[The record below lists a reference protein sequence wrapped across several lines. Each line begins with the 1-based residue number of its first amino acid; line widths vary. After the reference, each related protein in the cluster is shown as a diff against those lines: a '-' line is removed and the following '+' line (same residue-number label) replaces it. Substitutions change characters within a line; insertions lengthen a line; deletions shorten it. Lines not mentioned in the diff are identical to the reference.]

1 MKKRLI
7 IPQKM
12 QRFQIFLILAILAI
26 LQLHTNY
33 VYGQQSG
40 YSELR
45 KNLDFMFERIDKK
58 SVPTGLLRDYAVE
71 EEDFDLYTGRET
83 LTDKNKVTIVRYA
96 SLLSSIQSAALTS
109 DPIKGFEQTLKQW
122 SKTRNTEAIRLSV
135 MSFKYAEI
143 KADALTSGL
152 IKYTNGQV
160 QNVASAN
167 TPYQIRQVFAASCL
181 DYAATSQEV
190 TFILPQEYILTN
202 TNCTNYQL
210 NFGNG
215 FIPLVPN
222 EPIKARLKEG
232 ENNIIIKA
240 KSENGEE
247 LTSHTFIT
255 VESIEGFTTRALRSI
270 ADLTYS
276 ITGKSYNGV
285 QTSAKVSVK
294 YGWGHNSVKKPFIFV
309 EGFDPVML
317 NTKNNGAWSI
327 DTLYH
332 YYSTYI
338 DRLLQD
344 GYDLVYV
351 NWDKSEEYIQANA
364 NLLIDIISDINSKK
378 ANASSSE
385 PNVIMA
391 HSMGGLI
398 SRYALKKMENE
409 NKKHQVNTFIS
420 YDTPHL
426 GAHIPL
432 GLLYGFHGIKKFIND
447 HNLLK
452 NITESLGDVPIKDY
466 IKYGE
471 SMAYSTAAQQMLVY
485 YVDPAGNF
493 NNSQHVA
500 WQRELNTLG
509 FPKGDSGTS
518 FNMWAI
524 SNGNYSSTHIPSEA
538 YISTKFHGESDIL
551 FLLPFHTSAILG
563 LTLNDVVVAL
573 LNVLPGRSSIDG
585 HFDLYPAKAVN
596 QKVTSISMQYKKKFL
611 WLIPITK
618 NLFSYERYFQGSY
631 LFDIYPSSPYNL
643 NMGVI
648 SMEGGLPV
656 VGNFSADVYTYPRIP
671 FIPTSSALA
680 YGDGLSS
687 SSSFTSA
694 PPVGATP
701 FGENYLLQQATNH
714 ANLTGRA
721 FEWIYSRLGT
731 SIVGPNVGTN
741 GAQYSLSKAAGNIT
755 WSTSNSN
762 VATINQQGVLT
773 VKGKGIIS
781 VVANYRNIKY
791 SKLILVGL
799 PRFVLSAS
807 HEPGGYKLKAT
818 CIDPEYSNR
827 LSELSDAITY
837 KWGVKFTNKDIQWVE
852 SKSYDILLQ
861 LEEGSQEATVFLEIA
876 DKNGNTSTTQSVKVT
891 SRDIYAASDRKLYIT
906 SDGSLYNEKLH
917 LYYYDMSRIYVNYV
931 PGLPDTYKQPKW
943 MIISAK
949 VISPF
954 AAVRNIPFS
963 ESGPAIMDVIP
974 QREFDYIKNGSE
986 NNQNYTYMLI
996 LYNGEGLAVQ
1006 YFPIVFTYKDRI

>member
-1 MKKRLI
+1 MKKHSI
-7 IPQKM
+7 IPPKM
-12 QRFQIFLILAILAI
+12 HKFYIFAILAI

-33 VYGQQSG
+33 IFGQQSG
-40 YSELR
+40 YTELR
-45 KNLDFMFERIDKK
+45 KSLDFMFEHIDKK

-71 EEDFDLYTGRET
+71 EEDFDLYTGRKT
-83 LTDKNKVTIVRYA
+83 LTDKNKVTVVRYA
-96 SLLSSIQSAALTS
+96 SLLSSIQSAALTT

-122 SKTRNTEAIRLSV
+122 GKARNKETIRLSV

-152 IKYTNGQV
+152 IKYINGQV

-190 TFILPQEYILTN
+190 TFILPKEYILTN

-210 NFGNG
+210 NYGNG

-240 KSENGEE
+240 KSESGEE
-247 LTSHTFIT
+247 LTSHTFII
-255 VESIEGFTTRALRSI
+255 VESSEKITTRALNNK
-270 ADLTYS
+270 ANLTYQ

-285 QTSAKVSVK
+285 QTSAKISVK
-294 YGWGHNSVKKPFIFV
+294 YGWGHSSIKKPFIFV
-309 EGFDPVML
+309 EGFDPVIL
-317 NTKNNGAWSI
+317 NPRNNGAWSI
-327 DTLYH
+327 DSLYEH
-332 YYSTYI
+332 YSTYI

-351 NWDKSEEYIQANA
+351 DWNKSEEYIQANA
-364 NLLIDIISDINSKK
+364 NVLIEIINDINSKK
-378 ANASSSE
+378 ATASSSE

-398 SRYALKKMENE
+398 ARYALKKMEKD

-420 YDTPHL
+420 YDSPHL

-432 GLLYGFHGIKKFIND
+432 GLLYGFHGIMKFIKD

-452 NITESLGDVPIKDY
+452 SITESLGNVPITEY

-493 NNSQHVA
+493 NNSQHIA
-500 WQRELNTLG
+500 WQNELNTLG

-524 SNGNYSSTHIPSEA
+524 SNGNYSTTHIPSGA
-538 YISTKFHGESDIL
+538 YISTKFNAESDIL
-551 FLLPFHTSAILG
+551 HLIPFLSSVALG

-573 LNVLPGRSSIDG
+573 LNVLPGRTSIDG

-596 QKVTSISMQYKKKFL
+596 QKVTSIGMQYKKKFL

-618 NLFSYERYFQGSY
+618 NLFSYDRNFSGVY
-631 LFDIYPSSPYNL
+631 LFDTYPSSPYNH
-643 NMGVI
+643 NMGVM
-648 SMEGGLPV
+648 SMGGGIPI
-656 VGNFSADVYTYPRIP
+656 VGNFSTDVYAYPSIP

-714 ANLTGRA
+714 ANITGRA

-731 SIVGPNVGTN
+731 SIVGPNVGNN
-741 GAQYSLSKAAGNIT
+741 GTQYSLSKATGNIT

-781 VVANYRNIKY
+781 VVATYKNIKY
-791 SKLILVGL
+791 SKLILVGI

-807 HEPGGYKLKAT
+807 HEPGGYKLNAT

-827 LSELSDAITY
+827 LSELNDAITY
-837 KWGVKFTNKDIQWVE
+837 RWGVKFTNKDIQWVE

-861 LEEGSQEATVFLEIA
+861 LEEGSQDVTVFLEVA
-876 DKNGNTSTTQSVKVT
+876 DKTGNTTTTQSVKVT

-906 SDGSLYNEKLH
+906 ADGSLYNEKFH
-917 LYYYDMSRIYVNYV
+917 IYYYDMSRIYVNYA

-943 MIISAK
+943 MIVSAK

-986 NNQNYTYMLI
+986 NNQTYTYMLI

-1006 YFPIVFTYKDRI
+1006 YFPIVFTYRDRI

>member
-1 MKKRLI
+1 MKKHSI
-7 IPQKM
+7 ISPKM
-12 QRFQIFLILAILAI
+12 HKFYIYAILAI

-33 VYGQQSG
+33 VFGQQSG
-40 YSELR
+40 YTELR
-45 KNLDFMFERIDKK
+45 KSLNFMFEHIDKK

-71 EEDFDLYTGRET
+71 EEDFDLYTGRKI
-83 LTDKNKVTIVRYA
+83 LTDKNKVTVVRYA
-96 SLLSSIQSAALTS
+96 SLLSSIQSAALTF

-122 SKTRNTEAIRLSV
+122 GKARNKETIRLSV

-152 IKYTNGQV
+152 IKYINGQV

-190 TFILPQEYILTN
+190 TFILPKEYILTN

-210 NFGNG
+210 NYGNG

-240 KSENGEE
+240 KSESGEE
-247 LTSHTFIT
+247 LTSHTFII
-255 VESIEGFTTRALRSI
+255 VESSEKITTRALNNK
-270 ADLTYS
+270 ANLTYQ

-285 QTSAKVSVK
+285 QTSAKISVK
-294 YGWGHNSVKKPFIFV
+294 YGWGHSSIKKPFIFV
-309 EGFDPVML
+309 EGFDPVIL
-317 NTKNNGAWSI
+317 NPRNNGAWSI
-327 DTLYH
+327 DSLYEH
-332 YYSTYI
+332 YSTYI

-351 NWDKSEEYIQANA
+351 DWNKSEEYIQANA
-364 NLLIDIISDINSKK
+364 NVLIEIIYDINSKK
-378 ANASSSE
+378 ATASSSE

-398 SRYALKKMENE
+398 ARYALKKMEKD

-420 YDTPHL
+420 YDSPHL

-432 GLLYGFHGIKKFIND
+432 GLLYGFHGIMKFIKD

-452 NITESLGDVPIKDY
+452 SITESLGNVPITEY

-493 NNSQHVA
+493 NNSQHIA
-500 WQRELNTLG
+500 WQNELNTLG

-524 SNGNYSSTHIPSEA
+524 SNGNYSTTHIPSGA
-538 YISTKFHGESDIL
+538 YISTKFNAESDIL
-551 FLLPFHTSAILG
+551 HLIPFLSSVALG

-573 LNVLPGRSSIDG
+573 LNVLPGRTSIDG

-596 QKVTSISMQYKKKFL
+596 QKVTSIGMQYKKKFL

-618 NLFSYERYFQGSY
+618 NLFSYDRNFSGVY
-631 LFDIYPSSPYNL
+631 LFDTYPSSPYNH
-643 NMGVI
+643 NMGVM
-648 SMEGGLPV
+648 SMGGGIPI
-656 VGNFSADVYTYPRIP
+656 VGNFSTDVYAYPSIP

-714 ANLTGRA
+714 ANITGRA

-731 SIVGPNVGTN
+731 SIVGPNVGNN
-741 GAQYSLSKAAGNIT
+741 GTQYSLSKATGNIT

-781 VVANYRNIKY
+781 VVATYKNIKY
-791 SKLILVGL
+791 SKLILVGI

-807 HEPGGYKLKAT
+807 HEPGGYKLNAT

-827 LSELSDAITY
+827 LSELNDAITY
-837 KWGVKFTNKDIQWVE
+837 RWGVKFTNKDIQWVE

-861 LEEGSQEATVFLEIA
+861 LEEGSQDVTVFLEVA
-876 DKNGNTSTTQSVKVT
+876 DKTGNTTTTQSVKVT

-906 SDGSLYNEKLH
+906 ADGSLYNEKFH
-917 LYYYDMSRIYVNYV
+917 IYYYDMSRIYVNYA

-943 MIISAK
+943 MIVSAK

-986 NNQNYTYMLI
+986 NNQTYTYMLI

-1006 YFPIVFTYKDRI
+1006 YFPIVFTYRDRI